1 MIRLIGSLFSFAK
14 VLTQFLREGRLI
26 SLGEEKANAKQTK
39 KTLSN
44 VQRAINARRN
54 AGRVPDDQFD
64 RDRR

>member
-1 MIRLIGSLFSFAK
+1 MIRLIGSLFGFAK
-14 VLTQFLREGRLI
+14 ALTQMLREGRLI
-26 SLGEEKANAKQTK
+26 SLGEAKANAKQAR

-64 RDRR
+64 RDGR